1 MLSQSVSTAQAE
13 SKCDVTLVNRNLFL
27 CLLLCAFTVWC
38 SGCLGGNTSESREG
52 AANGPRRGLRVLLC
66 TTGMV
71 GDMARAVAGP
81 EVEVQVL
88 MGPGVDPHLFSPSP
102 QDVEKMARADAILY
116 SGLHLEAGLAAYLER
131 LARKNPRVHAL
142 SDGLQSTERLI
153 SVGGA
158 MHDPHFWNDLELW
171 IEATLALGRK
181 LGEWDPANADAYQT
195 RAEEYAAELQTLLEW
210 AVAETDRLPEE
221 NRILVTAHDA
231 FGYLGRSL
239 NLQVHAVQGIST
251 NTEASVRQVEQLVD
265 LVVKQRVSSIFSESS
280 VSDKPIRAIIDGCR
294 RRNHPVRLG
303 GVLYSDTPGPPGS
316 GAETFLGMYRTNLE
330 TILQGLA
337 PEPR

>member
-1 MLSQSVSTAQAE
+1 MLFPSVSRPG
-13 SKCDVTLVNRNLFL
+13 SKPDYEVPRANRNLFNNM
-27 CLLLCAFTVWC
+27 LLCALVVILP
-38 SGCLGGNTSESREG
+38 GCLGGKSSESRE
-52 AANGPRRGLRVLLC
+52 AEANGPQRGIRVLLC

-81 EVEVQVL
+81 DVEVQVL

-131 LARKNPRVHAL
+131 LSRKNPRVHSL

-153 SVGGA
+153 PVGGA
-158 MHDPHFWNDLELW
+158 LHDPHFWNDLELW
-171 IEATLALGRK
+171 IEATLSLGRK
-181 LGEWDPANADAYQT
+181 LGEWDPPRAEAYQA
-195 RAEEYAAELQTLLEW
+195 RADVYATELQELLDW
-210 AVAETDRLPEE
+210 ALTETARLPEE

-239 NLQVHAVQGIST
+239 NLQVTAVQGIST
-251 NTEASVRQVEQLVD
+251 NTEASVRKVEELVE
-265 LVVKQRVSSIFSESS
+265 LIVTRKVPAIFSESS
-280 VSDKPIRAIIDGCR
+280 VSDKPIRAILDGCR

-330 TILQGLA
+330 TILEGLT
-337 PEPR
+337 P